1 VFPAEPNLGRNMG
14 ITHDY
19 FSVDVRVTR
28 RFRFGERVSLDL
40 IGEVFNLFNRFNEAS
55 ANPFY
60 TVVNAFGER
69 DGSGR
74 YFSQSTSAFD
84 PRQFQ
89 FGFKLNF

>member
-1 VFPAEPNLGRNMG
+1 MG

-19 FSVDVRVTR
+19 ASLDMRLSRRVRFS
-28 RFRFGERVSLDL
+28 EHVSLDL
-40 IGEVFNLFNRFNEAS
+40 IAEGFNLFNRFNEAA

-60 TVVNAFGER
+60 TVVNTFGEKH
-69 DGSGR
+69 GGKYYS
-74 YFSQSTSAFD
+74 FSTAAFD